1 MLYSI
6 SNNKF
11 IMGYKRLKP
20 INSEILATKS
30 KKNRRNLFLHFLR
43 YKNANY
49 FLPNSSP
56 TINN

>member
-1 MLYSI
+1 MLDSI

-30 KKNRRNLFLHFLR
+30 KK
-43 YKNANY
+43 KIEEIY
-49 FLPNSSP
+49 FY
-56 TINN
+56 IF